1 MEMELSMV
9 QDTPPDP
16 IDILTSEDEASKLS
30 YVTQLKH
37 TIIGNKSR
45 KIHSLSILS
54 RLISVT
60 ENPSTSDQLL
70 SECLVVLASYCY
82 LPLEAWAFFKHHDL
96 PSIFLAKLGG
106 HLSKRTTHNAIYAL
120 ASYCKNFTEH
130 LDVDIFY
137 REDNLSTLVSYLDGA
152 IRVSQQT
159 AVILQLTCTT
169 HTHQLKLLNLG
180 VIPKIANK
188 LLQINT
194 VRQSFLDLLAT
205 LLADNLDVSL
215 VVSQYAYSTGINISE
230 HLTDLVV
237 REVDPYI
244 KLSASRCLVSTFLSQ
259 VSDRDFNTN
268 ILKYHVL
275 PRLVA
280 LSKPETDS
288 SYVIQ
293 CQAVNI
299 LCRAIEGDTELQ
311 QSLAV
316 TDQFLTVLTDYLKSA
331 SGLEADSREGDS
343 MDVDV
348 FIETPPELTPEKT
361 ALKAAIFQILS
372 RFCSEDE
379 AMRKCVTEN
388 KGYVMEQLI
397 RGLAYENQSIK
408 LSSLSCLLSLSRS
421 VKQLRTSFVDY
432 PVWRHVLRTADATT
446 QTMDIVISSY
456 SLLTNLVLEFSPAKD
471 DLLKSD
477 IISKFHSGLI
487 SSSDVL
493 TELCYW
499 GLMNITFMAPPSVL
513 TAVKSL
519 PSYPQ
524 FLFTHLTN
532 PISHELTLR
541 SLGIL
546 RNILSTDS
554 EIEEFLQLEQESGLD
569 IVFTVTQNYEMSC
582 DVREQAFCVLANI
595 SSGSNVTKKK
605 VCAVRAYN
613 RLCNYIPS
621 VDV

>member
-1 MEMELSMV
+1 MAMEVEPSIV
-9 QDTPPDP
+9 QDSPPDP
-16 IDILTSEDEASKLS
+16 IHILTSEDEASKLS
-30 YVTQLKH
+30 YITQLKH

-60 ENPSTSDQLL
+60 EDQTISDQLL

-82 LPLEAWAFFKHHDL
+82 LPLEAWTFFKHHDL

-106 HLSKRTTHNAIYAL
+106 QLSKRTTHFAIYAL
-120 ASYCKNFTEH
+120 MSYCKNFTEH
-130 LDVDIFY
+130 LEVDIFY
-137 REDNLSTLVSYLDGA
+137 REDNLSTLVAHLDEGA
-152 IRVSQQT
+152 VRASQQT

-169 HTHQLKLLNLG
+169 HAHQLKLLNLG

-194 VRQSFLDLLAT
+194 VRQSFLELLAT
-205 LLADNLDVSL
+205 LLTDNLDVSL
-215 VVSQYAYSTGINISE
+215 VVSQYTYSTGISIPE

-237 REVDPYI
+237 KEVDPYI
-244 KLSASRCLVSTFLSQ
+244 QLAASKCLVSTFLSQ
-259 VSDRDFNTN
+259 VSDRDFDTN
-268 ILKYHVL
+268 ILRFHVL

-288 SYVIQ
+288 SYKLQ
-293 CQAVNI
+293 YQAINI
-299 LCRAIEGDTELQ
+299 LCRAIEGSAELQ
-311 QSLAV
+311 QSLAI
-316 TDQFLTVLTDYLKSA
+316 TDQFLNILTDYLKSA
-331 SGLEADSREGDS
+331 SGLETDSKEGDS

-361 ALKAAIFQILS
+361 ALKSAIFQILS

-432 PVWRHVLRTADATT
+432 PVWRHVLRTADLNT

-471 DLLKSD
+471 DLIKSD
-477 IISKFHSGLI
+477 VISKFHSGLI
-487 SSSDVL
+487 SSSDQL

-499 GLMNITFMAPPSVL
+499 GLMNITFMAPPSVR

-519 PSYPQ
+519 PTYPQ

-605 VCAVRAYN
+605 VCRVRAYN
-613 RLCNYIPS
+613 
-621 VDV
+621 